1 MTSSPNPV
9 APRVLLVDDEPANIQ
24 VLIEAL
30 PGLDLTFATDGARAL
45 ELCIAQ
51 PFDLILLD
59 VVMPGIG
66 GLEVLRWLKSEPRT
80 QHVPVIFVT
89 NMTESDDEERGLS
102 LGAVDY
108 ITKPIRPP
116 IVRAR
121 VHTQLELKRQRDL
134 LAEYMPL
141 DALTGIPNRRR
152 FEQELARAWGR
163 AKRVGRALTLALIEV
178 DHFERYVDHYG
189 HSPADECLVRVAQA
203 LDHAFNRGGDC
214 AARYGASQFALL
226 FEGSDGPTQARR
238 VLRAIGALEIPHVRS
253 PSSLFVSTSIGI
265 LTVVV
270 SADQEAADC
279 LVQATALL
287 QTAVAGGGNRAEYL
301 DLRSGEGCAVLLED

>member
-1 MTSSPNPV
+1 MTIHPNPV
-9 APRVLLVDDEPANIQ
+9 ASRVLLVDDEPANIQ

-30 PGLDLTFATDGARAL
+30 PGLELTFATDGARAL
-45 ELCIAQ
+45 ELCIAS

-89 NMTESDDEERGLS
+89 TMTETEDEERGLS

-108 ITKPIRPP
+108 ITKPIHPA

-134 LAEYMPL
+134 LTEYMPL

-152 FEQELARAWGR
+152 FDQELERAWGR
-163 AKRVGRALTLALIEV
+163 AKRVERVLTLALIAV
-178 DHFERYVDHYG
+178 DHFERFEDHYG
-189 HSPADECLVRVAQA
+189 HSPADECLTRVAVA

-214 AARYGASQFALL
+214 AARYGPSQFALV
-226 FEGSDGPTQARR
+226 FEGCDGPTQARR
-238 VLRAIGALEIPHVRS
+238 VLKTIGALEIPHVRS
-253 PSSLFVSTSIGI
+253 PSSLFISVSLGI
-265 LTVVV
+265 VTVAVG
-270 SADQEAADC
+270 ADRSAADC
-279 LVQATALL
+279 LERAGALL
-287 QTAVAGGGNRAEYL
+287 QLAIAGGGNRGEYQ
-301 DLRSGEGCAVLLED
+301 DLRKGDSCAVLLDD

>member
-1 MTSSPNPV
+1 MTSPVNPV
-9 APRVLLVDDEPANIQ
+9 TPRVLIVDDEPANIQ

-30 PGLDLTFATDGARAL
+30 PGLDLSFATDGVRAL
-45 ELCIAQ
+45 ELCIAE

-80 QHVPVIFVT
+80 QQVPVIFVT
-89 NMTESDDEERGLS
+89 TKDESDDEERGLS

-108 ITKPIRPP
+108 ITKPIHPP

-121 VHTQLELKRQRDL
+121 VHTQLEIKRQRDL
-134 LAEYMPL
+134 LGEYMPL

-152 FEQELARAWGR
+152 FDLELERAWGR
-163 AKRVGRALTLALIEV
+163 AKRVGRALTLALIDV
-178 DHFERYVDHYG
+178 DHFDRYVDHYG
-189 HSPADECLVRVAQA
+189 QSPADECLMRVAQA

-214 AARYGASQFALL
+214 AARYGASRFALL

-238 VLRAIGALEIPHVRS
+238 VLQAIGALEIPHVYS
-253 PSSLFVSTSIGI
+253 PSSLFISVSIGI
-265 LTVVV
+265 LTVAV
-270 SADQEAADC
+270 SSDHSSADC
-279 LVQATALL
+279 LERAGLL
-287 QTAVAGGGNRAEYL
+287 LHKAVEGGGNRGEYQ
-301 DLRSGEGCAVLLED
+301 DLRSGEGCSVMLED